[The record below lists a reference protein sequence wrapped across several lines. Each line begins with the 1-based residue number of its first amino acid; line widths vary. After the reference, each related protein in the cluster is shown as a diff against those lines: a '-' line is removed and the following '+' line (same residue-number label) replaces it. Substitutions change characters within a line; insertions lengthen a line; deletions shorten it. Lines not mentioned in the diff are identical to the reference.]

1 MSETPS
7 AYDIIQDQAIE
18 GLQEIVTPYYQ
29 PPGDI
34 EYSFPI
40 VGQGVSQDQF
50 RMMNTAQGKGIIHR
64 GGSPYMLTWPEGG
77 ETQANQT
84 NTMVLTVSA
93 GTGTAEAVINGFFH
107 RLTEDMPISL
117 PAVTTT
123 TVYHVCI
130 TYDPRLVETTPLK
143 VETYAGTPPTTHG
156 RDHIVLWKVTR
167 NPNELL
173 SQAVREVVR
182 PIISPTFYVNGFNHL
197 PDPESVPNG
206 TIANVAGSGLYS
218 AIASV
223 GWRDMLGHLAPKAG
237 PWTNCSLLHNWE
249 HYSTFGNV
257 QARLNQ
263 GMVEMRGAMRGGS
276 FNSEITV
283 VQLPAGHFPSGQRP
297 LTAHFTRTGFDIR
310 ALTHGGIQFF
320 GSNGPAN
327 WVSFEGV
334 RFSL

>member
-1 MSETPS
+1 MVEPT
-7 AYDIIQDQAIE
+7 AYDLQQDA
-18 GLQEIVTPYYQ
+18 EINELKSLITAEHEQ
-29 PPGDI
+29 PQGA

-40 VGQGVSQDQF
+40 ANQGITQEQF
-50 RMMNTAQGKGIIHR
+50 RVMNTAQGKGIIHR

-84 NTMVLTVSA
+84 NQMVLTVSA
-93 GTGTAEAVINGFFH
+93 GTGTAEAVIHGFFH
-107 RLTEDMPISL
+107 RLTQNIPIPL

-130 TYDPRLVETTPLK
+130 TYDPRLFKTTPLK
-143 VETYAGTPPTTHG
+143 IEVYPGEPPTSNG
-156 RDHIVLWKVTR
+156 RDHLVLWRVTR

-182 PIISPTFYVNGFNHL
+182 PIISPTFYVNGYNHL
-197 PDPESVPNG
+197 PDPDSVPNG

-249 HYSTFGNV
+249 HYSTFGSV

-263 GMVEMRGAMRGGS
+263 GMVEMRGAMRYGN
-276 FNSEITV
+276 FTADRTV
-283 VQLPAGHFPSGQRP
+283 VQLPAGHFPSRQRP
-297 LTAHFTRTGFDIR
+297 LTAHFTDTGFDIR
-310 ALTHGGIQFF
+310 ALPDGAIQFF
-320 GSNGPAN
+320 GANGPAN